1 MLSMAYLSLLCVDIL
16 HFVSNACKVLLKGVL
31 TDDHSASAVVGV
43 ETECVGIAKS
53 AVEEEY
59 DMVLQVVDESERTDA
74 AGFQT

>member
-1 MLSMAYLSLLCVDIL
+1 MFSIAYLSLLCVDIF
-16 HFVSNACKVLLKGVL
+16 HFVANACQILLKGVL
-31 TDDHSASAVVGV
+31 ADDYCSSAIVRV

-74 AGFQT
+74 ARLQT